1 MCDAATTTAN
11 TVTTVSSSSFLPA
24 LEPDTMP
31 ALLAAAFRGDVDECV
46 RALDSGED
54 PNEASA
60 QCRGFTPLMLAALS
74 GERGVPLCFP

>member
-1 MCDAATTTAN
+1 
-11 TVTTVSSSSFLPA
+11 
-24 LEPDTMP
+24 MP

-74 GERGVPLCFP
+74 GERGVPLCLP